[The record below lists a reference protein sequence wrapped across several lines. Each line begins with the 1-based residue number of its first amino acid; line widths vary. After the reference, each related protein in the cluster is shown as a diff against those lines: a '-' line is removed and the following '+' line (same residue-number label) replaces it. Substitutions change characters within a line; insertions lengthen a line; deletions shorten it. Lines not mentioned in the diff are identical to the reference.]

1 MAEALLKSIR
11 PEWQVFSAG
20 TAPAPIV
27 HPMAVKVVEE
37 LGLNMTDAEPH
48 DVDEYIDEQFD
59 YVITVCDHAREM
71 CPTFTGDVKY
81 QRHMGYYDPSEK
93 LGTREQRLAEFR
105 RIRDE
110 IKVGFSAFAD
120 EVGG

>member
-1 MAEALLKSIR
+1 MAQAWLKSIR
-11 PEWQVFSAG
+11 PEWEIFSAG

-37 LGLNMTDAEPH
+37 LGLNMSGAEPL
-48 DVDEYIDEQFD
+48 DVDEYIDQPFD

-71 CPTFTGDVKY
+71 CPTFTGEVKY
-81 QRHMGYYDPSEK
+81 QRHMGFYDPSEK
-93 LGTREQRLAEFR
+93 LGTVEQRMAEFR

-110 IKVGFSAFAD
+110 IKVGFSAFAE

>member
-11 PEWQVFSAG
+11 PGWEVYSAG

-27 HPMAVKVVEE
+27 HPMAVKVLDEI
-37 LGLNMTDAEPH
+37 GLNMSGAWPQ
-48 DVDEYIDEQFD
+48 DVDQFLDQQFD

-81 QRHMGYYDPSEK
+81 QRHMGYSDPSEK
-93 LGTREQRLAEFR
+93 LGTIEQRMAEFR

-110 IKVGFSAFAD
+110 IKLGFSAFAN
-120 EVGG
+120 EVDG